1 MGQLITPGVVGV
13 CLQRYTD
20 VTILNRYRQTK
31 QSILSSAANL
41 QVGDIDLVLSAA
53 DEGGELLAA
62 EHPQPV
68 QPDHVTHAGSEN
80 ESSGYER

>member
-1 MGQLITPGVVGV
+1 MKETRLFM
-13 CLQRYTD
+13 
-20 VTILNRYRQTK
+20 
-31 QSILSSAANL
+31 LSHSLAYL
-41 QVGDIDLVLSAA
+41 KVGDVDLVLRAA